1 MTKKEIAEILKYA
14 SPKVLYVVTWNN
26 ILKKLYCP
34 FKVKAKQDIG
44 LIKKGEE
51 VLVDEVKVNMEL
63 TTIFI
68 IKQKA
73 YYYYYFE
80 IIVEV

>member
-1 MTKKEIAEILKYA
+1 MKITKKEIAEILKYA
-14 SPKVLYVVTWNN
+14 SPKVIYVVTWNN

-44 LIKKGEE
+44 LIKKGE
-51 VLVDEVKVNMEL
+51 VVSVDEVKVNMEL

-73 YYYYYFE
+73 YYYHYFE
-80 IIVEV
+80 IIV

>member
-14 SPKVLYVVTWNN
+14 SPRVIYVVTWNN

-34 FKVKAKQDIG
+34 FKVKAKEDIG
-44 LIKKGEE
+44 TIAKGEV

-68 IKQKA
+68 IDKRA

-80 IIVEV
+80 IIV

>member
-26 ILKKLYCP
+26 VLKKLHCP

-44 LIKKGEE
+44 TIKLGEV

-68 IKQKA
+68 IDKNA
-73 YYYYYFE
+73 YYYCYFE